1 MKGSRSS
8 STPNRKIPWSSSRKR
23 RRSSERRPHT
33 LGLGEIPADEFG
45 TPTRQRSCNCKNSK
59 CLKLYCE
66 CFAAGVH
73 CDMRFCRCVN
83 CCNNSQNET
92 VRKEAIAI
100 TLEKN
105 PNAFKPKVPKSPFPD
120 FSWNPTSTSKER
132 RSSKGC
138 HCKKSGCL
146 KKYCECF
153 QAQIFCGENC
163 KCVNCKNLPSEDG
176 KDNRALKKAKS
187 SKTITTTTTSS
198 SGSGT
203 STSTL
208 VPTIKMI
215 LEDDAPLPAKR
226 WNALRGQIVRC
237 V

>member
-1 MKGSRSS
+1 MKSRL
-8 STPNRKIPWSSSRKR
+8 TPQNLSKKIPWSSSRKR

-83 CCNNSQNET
+83 CCNNAQNET

-105 PNAFKPKVPKSPFPD
+105 PNAFKPKVRMVLVVLERGFESLSFT
-120 FSWNPTSTSKER
+120 FS
-132 RSSKGC
+132 
-138 HCKKSGCL
+138 
-146 KKYCECF
+146 CF
-153 QAQIFCGENC
+153 NHVTQRN
-163 KCVNCKNLPSEDG
+163 
-176 KDNRALKKAKS
+176 
-187 SKTITTTTTSS
+187 ITH
-198 SGSGT
+198 
-203 STSTL
+203 
-208 VPTIKMI
+208 
-215 LEDDAPLPAKR
+215 
-226 WNALRGQIVRC
+226 
-237 V
+237 

>member
-1 MKGSRSS
+1 MKNFKVFDCFTFYNELDTLHVRFEELNDFVDYFILCESHLTHRGKEKPLYFEENKDSFEEEEDD
-8 STPNRKIPWSSSRKR
+8 STDDGENQKRKR

-83 CCNNSQNET
+83 CCNNAQNET

-105 PNAFKPKVPKSPFPD
+105 PNAFKPKV
-120 FSWNPTSTSKER
+120 
-132 RSSKGC
+132 RSGVGC
-138 HCKKSGCL
+138 V
-146 KKYCECF
+146 
-153 QAQIFCGENC
+153 GES
-163 KCVNCKNLPSEDG
+163 V
-176 KDNRALKKAKS
+176 
-187 SKTITTTTTSS
+187 
-198 SGSGT
+198 
-203 STSTL
+203 
-208 VPTIKMI
+208 
-215 LEDDAPLPAKR
+215 
-226 WNALRGQIVRC
+226 
-237 V
+237 